1 MTSTFAL
8 TLGFLLGSVMGML
21 LTVIILAL
29 QLYISESNRE
39 SRTRTPI
46 QG

>member
-29 QLYISESNRE
+29 LLYNLDNEHE
-39 SRTRTPI
+39 SRTRTPL